1 MHAIADVDGS
11 ITVVDIGALSIVV
24 VGLPKDCDP
33 NVEGR
38 AKSHRVGSI
47 GSVEESGNVAGGW
60 ISEEAGTCIV
70 GGGLDS
76 CGDLGIGIVD
86 AIGLTGVNF
95 ALRRLGGIV
104 VSAIKREL
112 VDQNKTRCEGKI
124 SYR

>member
-1 MHAIADVDGS
+1 MHAIADVHGS

-38 AKSHRVGSI
+38 ARSRRVGSI

-60 ISEEAGTCIV
+60 ILEEAGTCIV

-76 CGDLGIGIVD
+76 SVDLGIGIVD

-104 VSAIKREL
+104 LSAIKSEL
-112 VDQNKTRCEGKI
+112 VDPNTTRCEGKI